1 MAKFVINHD
10 AAPLHGVRGPSRRQ
24 AALALLLCSGLLA
37 VYLFS
42 AGGMT
47 TLHATAAPAANYVGP
62 PPPLQPGAPPLPPGA
77 PPLPPSPPP
86 PQLALQPDG
95 WLDDNSSIMTN
106 ASLPMILRR
115 AGANRERA
123 IIFTTFDLVREDQ
136 KPRIVS
142 SLRNLC
148 YHLQKQQLLQHT
160 LLTTPDEK
168 SWQEARQAGV
178 PALWDQITPV
188 RKPVM
193 DVKHWLAARF
203 LENRYSVV
211 FLDVDLAV
219 LQDLLPEL
227 RNDFDVQG
235 LGDYGGP
242 ELHQTGAYPREPVP
256 MVIFQSTGFWYAR
269 ATPASL
275 HFFNAMGNR
284 AIFRDDGWEQHLYQN
299 MVAWFTVGFG
309 DSAPPIK
316 YRILPYSRYC
326 NVGTYKLRRELNY
339 SVDDTVVVHGGGL
352 SYEEKAVELEKLGM
366 WHPEKFQLDDW
377 REDLMEPDTQP
388 ARPVAP
394 VGSLHNTRLQQAQAP
409 SLLLVRA
416 LLFIV
421 LGTDVGAAVVLLA
434 T

>member
-1 MAKFVINHD
+1 
-10 AAPLHGVRGPSRRQ
+10 
-24 AALALLLCSGLLA
+24 
-37 VYLFS
+37 
-42 AGGMT
+42 
-47 TLHATAAPAANYVGP
+47 
-62 PPPLQPGAPPLPPGA
+62 
-77 PPLPPSPPP
+77 
-86 PQLALQPDG
+86 
-95 WLDDNSSIMTN
+95 MTN

-123 IIFTTFDLVREDQ
+123 IIFTTFTLEFENQ
-136 KPRIVS
+136 KERIVS

-148 YHLQKQQLLQHT
+148 YHMQKQQLLQYT

-178 PALWDQITPV
+178 PALWDRVTPV
-188 RKPVM
+188 KKPVM
-193 DVKHWLAARF
+193 DVKHYLAARF
-203 LENRYSVV
+203 LENNYSVV

-227 RNDFDVQG
+227 RSDFDVQG

-242 ELHQTGAYPREPVP
+242 EVQPPGVYPKEPQP
-256 MVIFQSTGFWYAR
+256 LVILQSTGFWYAR

-275 HFFNAMGNR
+275 YFFNFMGNR
-284 AIFRDDGWEQHLYQN
+284 VIFWNDGWEQGLWQV
-299 MVAWFTVGFG
+299 MVAWFTVGYG
-309 DSAPPIK
+309 DVAPPIK

-339 SVDDTVVVHGGGL
+339 SVDDTVVVHGGFLG
-352 SYEEKAVELEKLGM
+352 YEEKAVELEKLGM

-377 REDLMEPDTQP
+377 REDLMEPNTQP
-388 ARPVAP
+388 APPVAP
-394 VGSLHNTRLQQAQAP
+394 VGSLHDTWLQQVPAP

-421 LGTDVGAAVVLLA
+421 LGTGVGAAVVLLA